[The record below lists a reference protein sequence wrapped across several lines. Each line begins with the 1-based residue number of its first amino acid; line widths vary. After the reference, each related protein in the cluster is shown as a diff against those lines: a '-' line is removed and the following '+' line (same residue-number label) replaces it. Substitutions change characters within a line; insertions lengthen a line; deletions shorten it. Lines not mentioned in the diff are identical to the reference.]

1 MAEEAAGDIAIKI
14 QNVVST
20 INLGVRL
27 DLVKITNT
35 ARNAEYNPARF
46 QVLHPAQRNL
56 LPLSCLGGDHAD
68 SRAKVHFSHVCLR

>member
-1 MAEEAAGDIAIKI
+1 MAEEAGDIAIKI

-20 INLGVRL
+20 LNLGVRL

-46 QVLHPAQRNL
+46 QVMHLAGLLSLHRT
-56 LPLSCLGGDHAD
+56 
-68 SRAKVHFSHVCLR
+68 LRP